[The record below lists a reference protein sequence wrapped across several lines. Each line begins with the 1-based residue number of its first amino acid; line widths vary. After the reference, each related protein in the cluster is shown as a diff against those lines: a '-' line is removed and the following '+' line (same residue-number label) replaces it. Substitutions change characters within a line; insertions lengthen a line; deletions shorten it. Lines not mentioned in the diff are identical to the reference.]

1 MRHAPEPDCAVN
13 DEFAAENEG
22 GGAADDEGG
31 GEPQRIFPAV
41 LHLLPDFGFR
51 IAAPVALLKAD
62 VPGDVGQQPAKNTA
76 PVSRLKPPEQKAD
89 RCHGQR
95 DRRHDRQVEP
105 RTLLCTESGA
115 MTAESPRIS
124 AMLQM
129 FEPITLPM
137 LMSLEPA
144 SAA

>member
-1 MRHAPEPDCAVN
+1 MPTAMSCSPRAAGDQAGRQFGQTGSDRDDSESDHGFGKMRHAPEPDCAVN

-62 VPGDVGQQPAKNTA
+62 VPGDVGQQPGEEHGAGE
-76 PVSRLKPPEQKAD
+76 PVEAAR
-89 RCHGQR
+89 
-95 DRRHDRQVEP
+95 
-105 RTLLCTESGA
+105 
-115 MTAESPRIS
+115 AEGRS
-124 AMLQM
+124 
-129 FEPITLPM
+129 LPW
-137 LMSLEPA
+137 PA
-144 SAA
+144 

>member
-62 VPGDVGQQPAKNTA
+62 VPGDVGQQPGEEHGAGE
-76 PVSRLKPPEQKAD
+76 PVEAAEQKAD

-105 RTLLCTESGA
+105 QHLAVHRKRRDDGRKSEDQRDVA
-115 MTAESPRIS
+115 DVRADHV
-124 AMLQM
+124 AD
-129 FEPITLPM
+129 
-137 LMSLEPA
+137 A
-144 SAA
+144 DVA